1 MSVQGAVEPDAAA
14 ILVSKRGLRVPIG
27 RSVSLDPA
35 ADLVLRVQPGDRCAV
50 AVLRSGPSPRPAGAL
65 NPVRFPCAFTR
76 GQVTYTHFGAR
87 SPGRYRLR
95 LQLRYDSPRR
105 TLVVPFTLDVEV
117 LFQQLRL
124 LNRNLP
130 LPVEKLQG
138 LSAPM
143 DSKVL
148 GFPEGEPG
156 RSCRLTLLPLAV
168 AGADPLPAYGRLLDA
183 EGRPL
188 STGYSGECTAVLQ
201 AGIRYQH
208 TATTTSPA
216 RDCIPARVSVLPATG
231 PEEEEYFQVLVHI
244 REGADNVPPKPSFL
258 ALLMMEVDQFA
269 LTALTLDMLAAE
281 DLETPP
287 DLLVFNIT
295 SSWPSDPGQ
304 QGFLLSTDDS
314 SHPLVAFSQ
323 QEVRELKIAY
333 QPPTLDSDKERLFQ
347 VEMEV
352 LDADGASS
360 EPFAFVILV
369 KPMNTLAPVATF
381 SHVAGPQLMLFEGQS
396 RPLSGNLEISD
407 EDNLKEVKVWVSRGL
422 QYGKLNIMGVPS
434 SHKYFTAAELAAG
447 QVIYQH
453 DGSEHSYSDN
463 IVFRM
468 ADGQHQVE
476 FLYPITIVPDDNQP
490 PLLNAN
496 TGLVLSE
503 HQTVQISPFVLSA
516 TDIDSDDTSI
526 RFVLVGDSAASLLHS
541 QHFGE
546 LLLRQ
551 AEQPAS
557 YENTESRAGL
567 ESDFSSSWHFMEDEY
582 LYERVVNEWLQQ
594 DILDGKLFFRHTGAH
609 STSPVIGH
617 IVFQLQDDNDPPNQ
631 SGEHVF
637 TVKIQPVDNQPPVLY
652 PGTSLQMTVQE
663 YQLTVFKKHYLRYTD
678 VDTDDRELKYTLLTP
693 PTDMDENHSVVTG
706 EIVLAD
712 SPETAITCFT
722 QAQVN
727 HHKVAYQPPDQELG
741 ITPRVVQ
748 FTFLVADSAGNS
760 LPGVFTLFLQPVDN
774 QPPQITNTG
783 FTVLEGNSFLLTLNQ
798 LDAADEDT
806 SADQIVFTVTQAPD
820 HGHLHYLEEGLMVRG
835 ESFLLDDIA
844 GGHISY
850 KHSGDEFAS
859 DSFQLEVSDGIHHVP
874 ITVKIAVQPVDGGN
888 PSIALPGGLRQ
899 VAAAIDVLE
908 NGATDITA
916 SLIQGII
923 EDTGSLVLTFLV
935 QETPKL
941 GDILVDGVRSE
952 KFTQHDLISGAVAY
966 THTSGEIGLKKRCD
980 SFNLTISDLSGE
992 WVVGGNTVHRVR
1004 VAVTI
1009 LPVDNIAPE
1018 VMVVAMPLSVFE
1030 GGKGTLTLDQLDVV
1044 DIDTP
1049 TDDILCIV
1057 TIQSTSGY
1065 LENVSPAPGSEK
1077 PRASTAISAFSIK
1090 DVRLGHVNYVQSIHK
1105 GLEPVEDRLTFQCSD
1120 GINFSPHQF
1129 FPIAIIPTNDEKP
1142 EMFVRE
1148 FMVLEGMSLVI
1159 NTLILNAADADM
1171 PPDKLCFVIT
1181 VPPKHGQIVQQ
1192 LSTGIVPVHSFT
1204 LEEIQEAS
1212 SIVYEHDDS
1221 ETKEDS
1227 FQIQLTDGH
1236 HTVEQNVLIM
1246 VILVDDETP
1255 RMAVNNGLEVEIGK
1269 SKVISSR
1276 DLKATDIDSEDK
1288 SLAYVIRLTPAQG
1301 FLQYLNRQGE
1311 VLCNITPG
1319 TNFTQDDLDQGFI
1332 RYVHTGL
1339 HGVRDLMKFDVT
1351 DGINALIDRYF
1362 YITIGSIDMVFP
1374 EVINKGVTL
1383 KEGGK
1388 VTLTTDLLSTS
1399 DVNSPDENLCFS
1411 VTRSPSRGHLENSD
1425 SPGVPVVSFTQLQL
1439 AGNKIYY
1446 IHTAKDEVKMD
1457 SFEFEVTD
1465 GYNPV
1470 FRTFRV
1476 FITDVD
1482 NKKPI
1487 LTIGDLAVE
1496 EGETRL
1502 ITPFELTVEDG
1513 DTPDYLLLFTVTQVP
1528 VHGQILYNNSYPVTS
1543 FSKHDL
1549 NENLISYRHDG
1560 TETSQDSFSFS
1571 LTDGTHTDF
1580 YVFPDT
1586 SKEIYQPQMMRILI
1600 SSLDNRVPQ
1609 LVVNK
1614 GAPTLRRLPAG
1625 HLGFLITNKELKAED
1640 RDSPHKL
1647 LKYKITAGPEHGF
1660 IINTGLANES
1670 IRTFMQV
1677 DIDEM
1682 KISYILKEGDNA
1694 TSDIFYFS
1702 VEDNGGNMLKSQT
1715 FRLNWA
1721 WISLE
1726 TENYVVDENSN
1737 FLEVTIRRRGYLQET
1752 SFVSIGTR
1760 DGTAVK
1766 DKDFKGKPQK
1776 QVQFNP
1782 GQTSATWQVRIFAD
1796 KEYEASETFQIV
1808 LSDPVMAAL
1817 EIPAISTVAIEDP
1830 GDVSTVF
1837 IPQLEYRVEEDIG
1850 DLLISV
1856 RRSGDVSQELMVIC
1870 STHQGSATGTV
1881 PSTVLSYSDYISRP
1895 EDRSST
1901 VRFNKDETEKICR
1914 VIIIDDS
1921 LYEEDETFNISLS
1934 MPVGGQIGTEFPGTK
1949 VIILADTDD
1958 EPALYFGNTEYQV
1971 DESAGYVEIRVWRT
1985 GTDLSKAAS
1994 VTVHSRE
2001 TEPVSAEAGVDY
2013 VGISRNLDFNPG
2025 VNMQVFRV
2033 IILDDL
2039 GQPILE
2045 GLEKFELVLHMPVN
2059 AVLGEPSRTTVFI
2072 NDTITDLPKVQFN
2085 ELMYMANEKDRQ
2097 LVALIYRSGDI
2108 NVKSTVRCYTCQ
2120 GSAQVMMDYKER
2132 PNTDDSLV
2140 VFPPGETEK
2149 TCVVTLEDD
2158 VIYEEEEEFRL
2169 VLGTP
2174 KSDSIFGASIGDQKE
2189 TIIKIKDEE
2198 DKPVIKFFKIK
2209 HSIQE
2214 PQEPGET
2221 ALVRIHVLRLG
2232 DGSKVSVVRVHTK
2245 DGSATAGEDYNPMS
2259 EDIEFREGETEHFVE
2274 VEILYDGVR
2283 EMREVFTV
2291 HLKADENMVAETQM
2305 SKAIVYIEE
2314 MDSVAEVTFPAVPQ
2328 VVSLLMYDDTAKS
2341 KENPHPPTGYP
2352 VVCVTACNP
2361 KYLDYE
2367 KTGSICATENIN
2379 DTLTLYRWLV
2389 GAPGGSDG
2397 VTSPMREVDSSTFF
2411 TCTKSISLDSIYFQ
2425 AGSRLQCA
2433 ARAVNANGDAGLE
2446 LLSPIYTV
2454 HREEGLC
2461 QPRTPGTV
2469 GAEPFSAKIRYTG
2482 PDDPD
2487 HPNLIRLTITM
2498 PHMDGM
2504 LPVIST
2510 RPLSNFELTLS
2521 PDGTR
2526 MGHHKCSNL
2535 LDYNEIQTKHGFITE
2550 ETRNHKVI
2558 GETSPYQYSS
2568 ALRSAKTLRFYQNL
2582 NLEACL
2588 WEFNSYYDMSELLT
2602 DCSGSI
2608 GTDGQVLNLVQS
2620 YVTLRVPLHVSY
2632 VFHSPAAIGGWQ
2644 HFDLQSELRLTFVY
2658 DTAILWKE
2666 GIGSLPESELQGS
2679 LYPTSMRIN
2688 DEGRLVVN
2696 FRTKTRFRGQL
2707 VMSHPGTSLSSMV
2720 MSADHPGL
2728 TFTLSLLRSEPTF
2741 HQPVQQWSFISDFS
2755 VRDYSGTY
2763 TVKLV
2768 PCTTAPGQQYALPVV
2783 CNPQDPIA
2791 FDLDIRFQQVSDPV
2805 AEEFSLNTQMFLLS
2819 QKELWIS
2826 DGSMGFD
2833 EGADVAFAKGSE
2845 IYGRVMVNPVQ
2856 NLGDS
2861 FSCTIEKVF
2870 LCTGI
2875 DGYVPKYSPGSR
2887 EYGCLADSPSLL
2899 YRFKI
2904 LDKAQPETQART
2916 FGNLEFHA
2924 TLAADRADALPLVNQ
2939 PGSDGF
2945 SLSSAP
2951 LFQVAAGREWYIH
2964 AIYTVRSKENAH
2976 RHNGKRSL
2984 DYHELSSA
2992 KGKVSSTVLKHSRR
3006 ANPEAPVFMQDIA
3019 VDRNRGTNIQH
3030 IVLDRSDKAVRIQ
3043 KDVVSAGTQ
3052 HHRPV
3057 LEVTTGVS
3065 GNSIVP
3071 VTGGLAGLLMLICT
3085 VVLTVFLLKQRK
3097 QHGAGKS
3104 NVPTSH
3110 SGSSDTMA
3118 AGHSSPDSSEV

>member
-1 MSVQGAVEPDAAA
+1 MSAQGAVEPDASA

-27 RSVSLDPA
+27 RSVLLDPA

-50 AVLRSGPSPRPAGAL
+50 AVLGSGPSPRPTGAL
-65 NPVRFPCAFTR
+65 DPARFPCAFTR

-105 TLVVPFTLDVEV
+105 TLVVPFTLEVEV

-124 LNRNLP
+124 LDRNLP

-156 RSCRLTLLPLAV
+156 RRCRLTLLPLAV
-168 AGADPLPAYGRLLDA
+168 TDADRLPAYGQLVDA

-244 REGADNVPPKPSFL
+244 REGANNVPPKPSFL

-287 DLLVFNIT
+287 DLLVFNLT
-295 SSWPSDPGQ
+295 SSWPSDPRQ
-304 QGFLLSTDDS
+304 QGFLLSTDDC

-360 EPFAFVILV
+360 EPFAFMILV

-407 EDNLKEVKVWVSRGL
+407 EDNLKEVKVWVSQGL
-422 QYGKLNIMGVPS
+422 QYGKLSILGVPS
-434 SHKYFTAAELAAG
+434 SRMYFTAAELAAG

-453 DGSEHSYSDN
+453 DGSEHSFSDN

-468 ADGQHQVE
+468 TDGQHQVE
-476 FLYPITIVPDDNQP
+476 FLYPITIAPDDNQP

-526 RFVLVGDSAASLLHS
+526 RFILVGDSAASLLHS

-557 YENTESRAGL
+557 YENKESRAGL
-567 ESDFSSSWHFMEDEY
+567 ESEFSSSWHFMEDEC

-594 DILDGKLFFRHTGAH
+594 DIVDGKLFFRHTGAH

-617 IVFQLQDDNDPPNQ
+617 IVFQLQDDNNPPNQ

-637 TVKIQPVDNQPPVLY
+637 TVKVQPVDNQPPVLY
-652 PGTSLQMTVQE
+652 PGTSLQMIVQE

-693 PTDMDENHSVVTG
+693 PADTDENHPVVTG

-748 FTFLVADSAGNS
+748 FAFLVEDSAGNS

-783 FTVLEGNSFLLTLNQ
+783 FTVLEGNSFLLTSNQ
-798 LDAADEDT
+798 LDAADKDT

-859 DSFQLEVSDGIHHVP
+859 DSFQLEVSDGVHHVP

-888 PSIALPGGLRQ
+888 PSIALPGGHRK

-908 NGATDITA
+908 NGATEITA

-923 EDTGSLVLTFLV
+923 EDTDGLVLTFLV
-935 QETPKL
+935 QDPPKL
-941 GDILVDGVRSE
+941 GDILVDGVQSE

-966 THTSGEIGLKKRCD
+966 THTSGEIGLKKRYD
-980 SFNLTISDLSGE
+980 SFNLTICDLSGE
-992 WVVGGNTVHRVR
+992 WVVGGSTVHWVH
-1004 VAVTI
+1004 VAVTV

-1018 VMVVAMPLSVFE
+1018 VKVVAVPLSVFE

-1077 PRASTAISAFSIK
+1077 SRASAAISAFSIK

-1120 GINFSPHQF
+1120 GMNFSPHQF

-1142 EMFVRE
+1142 EILARE
-1148 FMVLEGMSLVI
+1148 FVVLEGMSLVI

-1171 PPDKLCFVIT
+1171 PPDELCFVII

-1192 LSTGIVPVHSFT
+1192 LSTDTVPVHSFT

-1236 HTVEQNVLIM
+1236 HTVEQNVLIT

-1301 FLQYLNRQGE
+1301 FLQYLNRQEE
-1311 VLCNITPG
+1311 VLCNITRG

-1351 DGINALIDRYF
+1351 DGTNALIDRYF
-1362 YITIGSIDMVFP
+1362 YISIGSIDMVFP

-1399 DVNSPDENLCFS
+1399 DANSPDENLRFS
-1411 VTRSPSRGHLENSD
+1411 VTRSPSQGHLENSD

-1465 GYNPV
+1465 GDNPV
-1470 FRTFRV
+1470 FCTFRV

-1586 SKEIYQPQMMRILI
+1586 TREIYQPQMMRILI

-1614 GAPTLRRLPAG
+1614 GAPTLRRLPTG
-1625 HLGFLITNKELKAED
+1625 HLGFLITNKSLKAED
-1640 RDSPHKL
+1640 QDSPHKL
-1647 LKYKITAGPEHGF
+1647 LKYKITDGPEHGF
-1660 IINTGLANES
+1660 IINTGLGNKS

-1682 KISYILKEGDNA
+1682 KISYVLKEGDNA

-1702 VEDNGGNMLKSQT
+1702 VEDSGGNMLKSQP

-1726 TENYVVDENSN
+1726 MEHYIVDENSN
-1737 FLEVTIRRRGYLQET
+1737 FLEVTIRRRGYLRET
-1752 SFVSIGTR
+1752 SFISIGTR

-1766 DKDFKGKPQK
+1766 DKDFKGKSQK

-1817 EIPAISTVAIEDP
+1817 EIPAISAVEIVDP

-1850 DLLISV
+1850 DLLIPV

-1895 EDRSST
+1895 EDHSST
-1901 VRFNKDETEKICR
+1901 VHFNRDETEKICR

-1958 EPALYFGNTEYQV
+1958 
-1971 DESAGYVEIRVWRT
+1971 
-1985 GTDLSKAAS
+1985 
-1994 VTVHSRE
+1994 
-2001 TEPVSAEAGVDY
+2001 
-2013 VGISRNLDFNPG
+2013 
-2025 VNMQVFRV
+2025 
-2033 IILDDL
+2033 
-2039 GQPILE
+2039 
-2045 GLEKFELVLHMPVN
+2045 
-2059 AVLGEPSRTTVFI
+2059 
-2072 NDTITDLPKVQFN
+2072 
-2085 ELMYMANEKDRQ
+2085 
-2097 LVALIYRSGDI
+2097 
-2108 NVKSTVRCYTCQ
+2108 
-2120 GSAQVMMDYKER
+2120 
-2132 PNTDDSLV
+2132 
-2140 VFPPGETEK
+2140 
-2149 TCVVTLEDD
+2149 
-2158 VIYEEEEEFRL
+2158 
-2169 VLGTP
+2169 
-2174 KSDSIFGASIGDQKE
+2174 
-2189 TIIKIKDEE
+2189 
-2198 DKPVIKFFKIK
+2198 
-2209 HSIQE
+2209 
-2214 PQEPGET
+2214 
-2221 ALVRIHVLRLG
+2221 
-2232 DGSKVSVVRVHTK
+2232 
-2245 DGSATAGEDYNPMS
+2245 
-2259 EDIEFREGETEHFVE
+2259 
-2274 VEILYDGVR
+2274 
-2283 EMREVFTV
+2283 
-2291 HLKADENMVAETQM
+2291 
-2305 SKAIVYIEE
+2305 
-2314 MDSVAEVTFPAVPQ
+2314 
-2328 VVSLLMYDDTAKS
+2328 
-2341 KENPHPPTGYP
+2341 
-2352 VVCVTACNP
+2352 
-2361 KYLDYE
+2361 
-2367 KTGSICATENIN
+2367 
-2379 DTLTLYRWLV
+2379 
-2389 GAPGGSDG
+2389 
-2397 VTSPMREVDSSTFF
+2397 
-2411 TCTKSISLDSIYFQ
+2411 
-2425 AGSRLQCA
+2425 
-2433 ARAVNANGDAGLE
+2433 
-2446 LLSPIYTV
+2446 
-2454 HREEGLC
+2454 
-2461 QPRTPGTV
+2461 
-2469 GAEPFSAKIRYTG
+2469 
-2482 PDDPD
+2482 
-2487 HPNLIRLTITM
+2487 
-2498 PHMDGM
+2498 
-2504 LPVIST
+2504 
-2510 RPLSNFELTLS
+2510 
-2521 PDGTR
+2521 
-2526 MGHHKCSNL
+2526 
-2535 LDYNEIQTKHGFITE
+2535 
-2550 ETRNHKVI
+2550 
-2558 GETSPYQYSS
+2558 
-2568 ALRSAKTLRFYQNL
+2568 
-2582 NLEACL
+2582 
-2588 WEFNSYYDMSELLT
+2588 
-2602 DCSGSI
+2602 
-2608 GTDGQVLNLVQS
+2608 
-2620 YVTLRVPLHVSY
+2620 
-2632 VFHSPAAIGGWQ
+2632 
-2644 HFDLQSELRLTFVY
+2644 
-2658 DTAILWKE
+2658 
-2666 GIGSLPESELQGS
+2666 
-2679 LYPTSMRIN
+2679 
-2688 DEGRLVVN
+2688 
-2696 FRTKTRFRGQL
+2696 
-2707 VMSHPGTSLSSMV
+2707 
-2720 MSADHPGL
+2720 
-2728 TFTLSLLRSEPTF
+2728 
-2741 HQPVQQWSFISDFS
+2741 
-2755 VRDYSGTY
+2755 
-2763 TVKLV
+2763 
-2768 PCTTAPGQQYALPVV
+2768 
-2783 CNPQDPIA
+2783 
-2791 FDLDIRFQQVSDPV
+2791 
-2805 AEEFSLNTQMFLLS
+2805 
-2819 QKELWIS
+2819 
-2826 DGSMGFD
+2826 
-2833 EGADVAFAKGSE
+2833 
-2845 IYGRVMVNPVQ
+2845 
-2856 NLGDS
+2856 
-2861 FSCTIEKVF
+2861 
-2870 LCTGI
+2870 
-2875 DGYVPKYSPGSR
+2875 
-2887 EYGCLADSPSLL
+2887 
-2899 YRFKI
+2899 
-2904 LDKAQPETQART
+2904 
-2916 FGNLEFHA
+2916 
-2924 TLAADRADALPLVNQ
+2924 
-2939 PGSDGF
+2939 
-2945 SLSSAP
+2945 
-2951 LFQVAAGREWYIH
+2951 
-2964 AIYTVRSKENAH
+2964 
-2976 RHNGKRSL
+2976 
-2984 DYHELSSA
+2984 
-2992 KGKVSSTVLKHSRR
+2992 
-3006 ANPEAPVFMQDIA
+3006 
-3019 VDRNRGTNIQH
+3019 
-3030 IVLDRSDKAVRIQ
+3030 
-3043 KDVVSAGTQ
+3043 
-3052 HHRPV
+3052 
-3057 LEVTTGVS
+3057 
-3065 GNSIVP
+3065 
-3071 VTGGLAGLLMLICT
+3071 
-3085 VVLTVFLLKQRK
+3085 
-3097 QHGAGKS
+3097 
-3104 NVPTSH
+3104 
-3110 SGSSDTMA
+3110 
-3118 AGHSSPDSSEV
+3118 

>member
-1 MSVQGAVEPDAAA
+1 MSAQGAVEPDASA

-27 RSVSLDPA
+27 RSVPLDPA

-50 AVLRSGPSPRPAGAL
+50 AVLGSGPSPRPAGAL
-65 NPVRFPCAFTR
+65 DPMRFPCTFTR

-105 TLVVPFTLDVEV
+105 TLVVPFTLEVEV

-138 LSAPM
+138 LSAPI

-156 RSCRLTLLPLAV
+156 RRCRLTLLPLAV
-168 AGADPLPAYGRLLDA
+168 AGADPLPAYGWLLDA

-208 TATTTSPA
+208 TATTISPT

-244 REGADNVPPKPSFL
+244 REGADNMPPKPSFL

-287 DLLVFNIT
+287 DLLVFNLT

-314 SHPLVAFSQ
+314 SHAVVAFSQ

-381 SHVAGPQLMLFEGQS
+381 SHVAGPQLMLFQGQS
-396 RPLSGNLEISD
+396 QPLSGNLEISD
-407 EDNLKEVKVWVSRGL
+407 EDNLKEVKVWVSQGL
-422 QYGKLNIMGVPS
+422 RYGKLNILGVPS
-434 SHKYFTAAELAAG
+434 SRKYFTAAELAAG

-476 FLYPITIVPDDNQP
+476 FLCPITIVPDDNQP

-516 TDIDSDDTSI
+516 TDIDSDDTSV

-557 YENTESRAGL
+557 YENKESRAGL
-567 ESDFSSSWHFMEDEY
+567 ESDFSSSWRFMEDEC

-594 DILDGKLFFRHTGAH
+594 DILDGKLFFRHTGSH

-617 IVFQLQDDNDPPNQ
+617 IVFQLQDDSDPPNR

-637 TVKIQPVDNQPPVLY
+637 TVEVQPVDNQPPVLY

-693 PTDMDENHSVVTG
+693 PTDTDENHSVVTG

-727 HHKVAYQPPDQELG
+727 HHKVAYRPPDQELG

-748 FTFLVADSAGNS
+748 FAFLVEDSAGNS
-760 LPGVFTLFLQPVDN
+760 LPGVFTIFLQPVDN

-783 FTVLEGNSFLLTLNQ
+783 FTVLEGNSFLLTSNQ

-820 HGHLHYLEEGLMVRG
+820 YGHLHYLEEGLMVRG

-850 KHSGDEFAS
+850 KHSGNGFAS
-859 DSFQLEVSDGIHHVP
+859 DSFQLEVSDGVHHVP
-874 ITVKIAVQPVDGGN
+874 ITVKIAVQPLDGGN
-888 PSIALPGGLRQ
+888 PSIALPGSHRQ

-908 NGATDITA
+908 NGATEITA
-916 SLIQGII
+916 SLFQGII
-923 EDTGSLVLTFLV
+923 EDTDGLVLTFLV
-935 QETPKL
+935 QDPPKL
-941 GDILVDGVRSE
+941 GDILVDGVQSE

-966 THTSGEIGLKKRCD
+966 THTSGEIGLKKRYD

-992 WVVGGNTVHRVR
+992 WVVGGSTVHRVR

-1077 PRASTAISAFSIK
+1077 SRASTAISAFSIK

-1142 EMFVRE
+1142 EIFVRE
-1148 FMVLEGMSLVI
+1148 FVVLEGMSLVI
-1159 NTLILNAADADM
+1159 NTPILNAADADM
-1171 PPDKLCFVIT
+1171 PPDELCFVIT

-1192 LSTGIVPVHSFT
+1192 LSTGTMSVHSFT

-1221 ETKEDS
+1221 ETREDS

-1236 HTVEQNVLIM
+1236 HTVDQNVLIT

-1269 SKVISSR
+1269 SKVISSQ

-1288 SLAYVIRLTPAQG
+1288 SLAYIIRLTPAQG
-1301 FLQYLNRQGE
+1301 FLQYLNRQEE
-1311 VLCNITPG
+1311 VLCNITRD

-1351 DGINALIDRYF
+1351 DGINALVDRYF

-1399 DVNSPDENLCFS
+1399 DVNSPDENLHFS
-1411 VTRSPSRGHLENSD
+1411 VTRSPSWGHLENSD
-1425 SPGVPVVSFTQLQL
+1425 RPGVPVVSFTQLQL

-1586 SKEIYQPQMMRILI
+1586 SKEICQPQMMRILI

-1625 HLGFLITNKELKAED
+1625 HLGFLITNKALKAED

-1647 LKYKITAGPEHGF
+1647 LKYKITYGPEHGF
-1660 IINTGLANES
+1660 IVNTGLGNES

-1702 VEDNGGNMLKSQT
+1702 VEDSGGNMLKSQP

-1752 SFVSIGTR
+1752 SFISIGTR

-1817 EIPAISTVAIEDP
+1817 EIPAISTVEIVDP
-1830 GDVSTVF
+1830 GDMSTVF
-1837 IPQLEYRVEEDIG
+1837 IPQLEYRIEEDIG
-1850 DLLISV
+1850 DLLIPI

-1901 VRFNKDETEKICR
+1901 VHFNKDETEKICH

-1921 LYEEDETFNISLS
+1921 LYEEDETFSISLS

-1958 EPALYFGNTEYQV
+1958 
-1971 DESAGYVEIRVWRT
+1971 
-1985 GTDLSKAAS
+1985 
-1994 VTVHSRE
+1994 
-2001 TEPVSAEAGVDY
+2001 
-2013 VGISRNLDFNPG
+2013 
-2025 VNMQVFRV
+2025 
-2033 IILDDL
+2033 
-2039 GQPILE
+2039 
-2045 GLEKFELVLHMPVN
+2045 
-2059 AVLGEPSRTTVFI
+2059 
-2072 NDTITDLPKVQFN
+2072 
-2085 ELMYMANEKDRQ
+2085 
-2097 LVALIYRSGDI
+2097 
-2108 NVKSTVRCYTCQ
+2108 
-2120 GSAQVMMDYKER
+2120 
-2132 PNTDDSLV
+2132 
-2140 VFPPGETEK
+2140 
-2149 TCVVTLEDD
+2149 
-2158 VIYEEEEEFRL
+2158 
-2169 VLGTP
+2169 
-2174 KSDSIFGASIGDQKE
+2174 
-2189 TIIKIKDEE
+2189 
-2198 DKPVIKFFKIK
+2198 
-2209 HSIQE
+2209 
-2214 PQEPGET
+2214 
-2221 ALVRIHVLRLG
+2221 
-2232 DGSKVSVVRVHTK
+2232 
-2245 DGSATAGEDYNPMS
+2245 
-2259 EDIEFREGETEHFVE
+2259 
-2274 VEILYDGVR
+2274 
-2283 EMREVFTV
+2283 
-2291 HLKADENMVAETQM
+2291 
-2305 SKAIVYIEE
+2305 
-2314 MDSVAEVTFPAVPQ
+2314 
-2328 VVSLLMYDDTAKS
+2328 
-2341 KENPHPPTGYP
+2341 
-2352 VVCVTACNP
+2352 
-2361 KYLDYE
+2361 
-2367 KTGSICATENIN
+2367 
-2379 DTLTLYRWLV
+2379 
-2389 GAPGGSDG
+2389 
-2397 VTSPMREVDSSTFF
+2397 
-2411 TCTKSISLDSIYFQ
+2411 
-2425 AGSRLQCA
+2425 
-2433 ARAVNANGDAGLE
+2433 
-2446 LLSPIYTV
+2446 
-2454 HREEGLC
+2454 
-2461 QPRTPGTV
+2461 
-2469 GAEPFSAKIRYTG
+2469 
-2482 PDDPD
+2482 
-2487 HPNLIRLTITM
+2487 
-2498 PHMDGM
+2498 
-2504 LPVIST
+2504 
-2510 RPLSNFELTLS
+2510 
-2521 PDGTR
+2521 
-2526 MGHHKCSNL
+2526 
-2535 LDYNEIQTKHGFITE
+2535 
-2550 ETRNHKVI
+2550 
-2558 GETSPYQYSS
+2558 
-2568 ALRSAKTLRFYQNL
+2568 
-2582 NLEACL
+2582 
-2588 WEFNSYYDMSELLT
+2588 
-2602 DCSGSI
+2602 
-2608 GTDGQVLNLVQS
+2608 
-2620 YVTLRVPLHVSY
+2620 
-2632 VFHSPAAIGGWQ
+2632 
-2644 HFDLQSELRLTFVY
+2644 
-2658 DTAILWKE
+2658 
-2666 GIGSLPESELQGS
+2666 
-2679 LYPTSMRIN
+2679 
-2688 DEGRLVVN
+2688 
-2696 FRTKTRFRGQL
+2696 
-2707 VMSHPGTSLSSMV
+2707 
-2720 MSADHPGL
+2720 
-2728 TFTLSLLRSEPTF
+2728 
-2741 HQPVQQWSFISDFS
+2741 
-2755 VRDYSGTY
+2755 
-2763 TVKLV
+2763 
-2768 PCTTAPGQQYALPVV
+2768 
-2783 CNPQDPIA
+2783 
-2791 FDLDIRFQQVSDPV
+2791 
-2805 AEEFSLNTQMFLLS
+2805 
-2819 QKELWIS
+2819 
-2826 DGSMGFD
+2826 
-2833 EGADVAFAKGSE
+2833 
-2845 IYGRVMVNPVQ
+2845 
-2856 NLGDS
+2856 
-2861 FSCTIEKVF
+2861 
-2870 LCTGI
+2870 
-2875 DGYVPKYSPGSR
+2875 
-2887 EYGCLADSPSLL
+2887 
-2899 YRFKI
+2899 
-2904 LDKAQPETQART
+2904 
-2916 FGNLEFHA
+2916 
-2924 TLAADRADALPLVNQ
+2924 
-2939 PGSDGF
+2939 
-2945 SLSSAP
+2945 
-2951 LFQVAAGREWYIH
+2951 
-2964 AIYTVRSKENAH
+2964 
-2976 RHNGKRSL
+2976 
-2984 DYHELSSA
+2984 
-2992 KGKVSSTVLKHSRR
+2992 
-3006 ANPEAPVFMQDIA
+3006 
-3019 VDRNRGTNIQH
+3019 
-3030 IVLDRSDKAVRIQ
+3030 
-3043 KDVVSAGTQ
+3043 
-3052 HHRPV
+3052 
-3057 LEVTTGVS
+3057 
-3065 GNSIVP
+3065 
-3071 VTGGLAGLLMLICT
+3071 
-3085 VVLTVFLLKQRK
+3085 
-3097 QHGAGKS
+3097 
-3104 NVPTSH
+3104 
-3110 SGSSDTMA
+3110 
-3118 AGHSSPDSSEV
+3118 